1 MWLVSD
7 TSNICFSS
15 GLLLLK
21 EAFYFT
27 AFCRSV
33 GVKKEEKIDKKDD
46 AKKSEKDEKEGK
58 EKDEQKTGSSDRSR
72 ASKSGNAGWLSFRN
86 DFKDTCIILD
96 VIANSRKERKKKKRS

>member
-7 TSNICFSS
+7 TSNVGFSS

-21 EAFYFT
+21 EAFCFP

-33 GVKKEEKIDKKDD
+33 GIKKEEKIDKKDD

-72 ASKSGNAGWLSFRN
+72 ASKSGDAGCLQKCFQGYL
-86 DFKDTCIILD
+86 CIIRCD
-96 VIANSRKERKKKKRS
+96 